1 MIIAVDAM
9 GGDNAP
15 LEIVKGCVKS
25 LDQIKANIVFVGK
38 EDAINEVLAT
48 CGEYD
53 KDRISIVHTDVVIE
67 NEDSPVKAVRSKKD
81 SSLVMAIDMVKNGQ
95 ADAAL
100 SAGNTGALMTAALL
114 HLGRI
119 KGIDRPAIV
128 SPYPLLGKAGKFSLL
143 VDAGANAE
151 CKAENLLGFAYMGSI
166 YMHNAFNI
174 ESPKVGLVNIGAE
187 ETKGTTM
194 LKETHK
200 LLKESTLNFIG
211 NVEGRDI
218 PRTDAD
224 VLVCDGFTGNIVLK
238 LTEGVAWSA
247 LKTVKAK
254 ITEDITSKLGTLLIK
269 GKLKE
274 IVKMF
279 DYSSYGGAPIL
290 GVKGLVFKV
299 HGSSSDIAVCNALVK
314 AAEVCER
321 DVVAEIEAAMVKYSE
336 SGAENGAE
344 QA

>member
-1 MIIAVDAM
+1 MIIAIDAM

-15 LEIVKGCVKS
+15 SEVVKGCVKA
-25 LDQIKANIVFVGK
+25 LRETKANLVLVGNEPAIKA
-38 EDAINEVLAT
+38 VLDS
-48 CGEYD
+48 CGDYD
-53 KDRISIVHTDVVIE
+53 RDRISIVHTDVVIE
-67 NEDSPVKAVRSKKD
+67 NEDSPVKAVRTKKD
-81 SSLVMAIDMVKNGQ
+81 ASLVMAVDMVKNGK

-100 SAGNTGALMTAALL
+100 SAGNTGALMTCALL

-174 ESPKVGLVNIGAE
+174 QSPKVGLVNIGAE

-200 LLKESTLNFIG
+200 LLKESGLNFIG

-218 PRTDAD
+218 PKTDAD

-254 ITEDITSKLGTLLIK
+254 ITETLTSKIGTLLIK
-269 GKLKE
+269 DKLKE

-299 HGSSSDIAVCNALVK
+299 HGSSSDIAVCNAVVK

-321 DVVAEIEAAMVKYSE
+321 DVVAEIEAAMMKYSE
-336 SGAENGAE
+336 GGTEDGAEN
-344 QA
+344 